1 MESEN
6 ERRIEFIWNFLEKEG
21 ENVEELKK
29 QAIIVKKKM
38 NQFKRRLQ
46 SAQKIRY
53 DTRHYKIGKV
63 KKEGK

>member
-1 MESEN
+1 MEKEN
-6 ERRIEFIWNFLEKEG
+6 ERGIELLRNFLEKEG

-46 SAQKIRY
+46 SAHKIRSGAW
-53 DTRHYKIGKV
+53 HYKIGKG
-63 KKEGK
+63 KKGGK

>member
-1 MESEN
+1 MENEN
-6 ERRIEFIWNFLEKEG
+6 ERRIKFIWNFLEKEG

-46 SAQKIRY
+46 SAQKIRS